1 MWLILSKHALPTL
14 FHAELVAVGQTAQAY
29 LRSSAGKLGHRRL
42 TFQCRNRHG
51 LIAYLY
57 DFLLGIHGNYGSIY
71 GTVLEMNGD
80 FGEIHNFPTPRVFN
94 VNAEGFPWNL
104 VTVVLLKIRRTYL
117 PDAEKVR

>member
-1 MWLILSKHALPTL
+1 MPN
-14 FHAELVAVGQTAQAY
+14 LVAVGQTAQAY

-57 DFLLGIHGNYGSIY
+57 DFLLGIHG

-80 FGEIHNFPTPRVFN
+80 FGEIHNFPTP
-94 VNAEGFPWNL
+94 PC
-104 VTVVLLKIRRTYL
+104 I
-117 PDAEKVR
+117 